1 MEATFL
7 KEFEPFLQQVSSEKM
22 RDAVRAIWEDL
33 FEQSEWKDIYDVPS
47 ELSPVAIPLVQHSC
61 NVASYVIG
69 LADVY
74 GPAYADKG
82 MTFDKDTLITG
93 ALLHDVSK
101 LLEFRPTIGG
111 AERTE
116 LGRLYGENFFGINQ
130 AMAKDLSLE
139 VLHILASDPVKTKTP
154 PDTSEALLVYFAD
167 RIDMDV
173 RNLRA
178 GRPLRAK
185 DSEYNI
191 LNRY

>member
-1 MEATFL
+1 MEEMFL
-7 KEFEPFLQQVSSEKM
+7 AEFDPYLAQVSSEQV
-22 RDAVRAIWEDL
+22 RTAVRAIWKDL
-33 FEQSEWKDIYDVPS
+33 LGQSEWQSVYDVPS
-47 ELSPVAIPLVQHSC
+47 ELSPTAISLVQHSC
-61 NVASYVIG
+61 NVSAYVLG

-82 MTFDKDTLITG
+82 MTFDRDTLVAG

-101 LLEFRPTIGG
+101 LLEFRPTAEGV
-111 AERTE
+111 ERTE

-130 AMAKDLSLE
+130 AMAKGLSLE

-154 PDTSEALLVYFAD
+154 PGTSEALLVYFAD

-173 RNLRA
+173 RNLKA
-178 GRPLRAK
+178 GLPLRAK